1 MQEEERQQKKANG
14 KVEKENES
22 LKIQIKKKEEEEE
35 ELKMVRNLVYF
46 MIFFKKELTESIS
59 LIIERLLPYPF
70 NS

>member
-1 MQEEERQQKKANG
+1 MQEEEREQENANG
-14 KVEKENES
+14 RVKKENEC
-22 LKIQIKKKEEEEE
+22 LKIKMEKKEEEEE
-35 ELKMVRNLVYF
+35 QLKMVRNLVYF